1 MANYRNP
8 LIDGLKTLWYKL
20 THDKKFN
27 RGATWGMMIIG
38 ALLAFEVFNFSTTQ
52 FALHDM
58 LGDLKFAGMRWAT
71 ILAIA
76 FCGIDFAGIARIFTP
91 EQGRDEPAEVYYLFG
106 AWLLAAGFNAT
117 LTWWGVS
124 VAISNNANLQSSA
137 VMSAATLTKVVP
149 IFIAAMVWLVRLL
162 IIGTFS
168 LAGDRLFTTAAQ
180 HPTQYKSQYQ
190 QPQQSQQT
198 QRPYSAPQ
206 PQHSYNAPQPRTS
219 TPSYQ
224 TQAERPVNQP
234 VNQPVL
240 RPASQ
245 IPRPVNKINT
255 SNAGTFRPAPKPVTT
270 TSQQSSFIPPE
281 PTYHPVSYN
290 ARSSEGSDRHFDA

>member
-1 MANYRNP
+1 MAQYRNP
-8 LIDGLKTLWYKL
+8 LVDGLKTVWYNL
-20 THDKKFN
+20 TSNRKFN

-38 ALLAFEVFNFSTTQ
+38 ALLSFEVFNFSTTQ

-58 LGDLKFAGMRWAT
+58 LGDLTFASLRWST

-124 VAISNNANLQSSA
+124 VAIANNANLQGSQ
-137 VMSAATLTKVVP
+137 VMSGATLLKVVP

-168 LAGDRLFTTAAQ
+168 LAGDRLFTTAQQ
-180 HPTQYKSQYQ
+180 HQPYKTPYQ
-190 QPQQSQQT
+190 QPQQT
-198 QRPYSAPQ
+198 QRPYNAPQ
-206 PQHSYNAPQPRTS
+206 PQPRAAA
-219 TPSYQ
+219 PSYQ
-224 TQAERPVNQP
+224 SQQQRPINQP

-245 IPRPVNKINT
+245 IPRPVNNVNANT
-255 SNAGTFRPAPKPVTT
+255 ANFRPAPKPATT

-281 PTYHPVSYN
+281 PTYHPVSYT
-290 ARSSEGSDRHFDA
+290 ARGSESTSHYDA

>member
-1 MANYRNP
+1 MAQYRNP
-8 LIDGLKTLWYKL
+8 LVDGLKTTWYKI
-20 THDKKFN
+20 THNRQFN
-27 RGATWGMMIIG
+27 RGATWGIMIIG
-38 ALLAFEVFNFSTTQ
+38 ALLAFEIFNFSTTQ

-58 LGDLKFAGMRWAT
+58 LGDLTFAGIKWAT

-124 VAISNNANLQSSA
+124 VAISNNGSLQGSQ
-137 VMSAATLTKVVP
+137 VMSSEMLLKVVP

-168 LAGDRLFTTAAQ
+168 LAGDRLFTTAPQ
-180 HPTQYKSQYQ
+180 HQPYKTPYQ
-190 QPQQSQQT
+190 QPQQT

-206 PQHSYNAPQPRTS
+206 SS
-219 TPSYQ
+219 SYQ
-224 TQAERPVNQP
+224 TQRPVNQP
-234 VNQPVL
+234 VNQPVI

-245 IPRPVNKINT
+245 IPALRQSLRHRNKLP
-255 SNAGTFRPAPKPVTT
+255 SFRLNLPITPSLILRAVLKAPVTT
-270 TSQQSSFIPPE
+270 TPDVFSRDNLP
-281 PTYHPVSYN
+281 YN
-290 ARSSEGSDRHFDA
+290 LIDQFRAGSL